1 MPIEH
6 HHMNDVRRLFDVN
19 FFGNVAL
26 TQAFMPLA
34 REDKARIV
42 FISSLAGRI
51 TQPKE
56 GIYSASKSAVESL
69 ADALRQELY
78 PHGVSVSL
86 VEPGFVATPILGKI
100 LDSEEVGNSTA
111 AAKDYKQLYKSS
123 YFKVFEFGM
132 GRAGHPHKVA
142 RKVHEALT
150 ASRPKTRYPTTNF
163 MLVPTWLAIA
173 AKWLLPDRVFDKIV
187 MP

>member
-78 PHGVSVSL
+78 SHGVSVSL
-86 VEPGFVATPILGKI
+86 VEPGFVATPILGKVRWSAGGVCVYGLCYNI
-100 LDSEEVGNSTA
+100 SAD
-111 AAKDYKQLYKSS
+111 
-123 YFKVFEFGM
+123 VFPTHTHTHTHPIFG
-132 GRAGHPHKVA
+132 R
-142 RKVHEALT
+142 
-150 ASRPKTRYPTTNF
+150 SWTRRRWAT
-163 MLVPTWLAIA
+163 
-173 AKWLLPDRVFDKIV
+173 
-187 MP
+187 

>member
-6 HHMNDVRRLFDVN
+6 HNLGDARRLFDVN
-19 FFGNVAL
+19 FFGNLAL
-26 TQAFMPLA
+26 VQAFLPIV

-78 PHGVSVSL
+78 PHSVSVSL
-86 VEPGFVATPILGKI
+86 VEPGI
-100 LDSEEVGNSTA
+100 
-111 AAKDYKQLYKSS
+111 
-123 YFKVFEFGM
+123 M
-132 GRAGHPHKVA
+132 
-142 RKVHEALT
+142 
-150 ASRPKTRYPTTNF
+150 
-163 MLVPTWLAIA
+163 
-173 AKWLLPDRVFDKIV
+173 
-187 MP
+187 